1 MSCVPR
7 NKRTIVVIDFFFI
20 RKKVENLKL
29 MNLILVILSFFCRWD
44 M

>member
-7 NKRTIVVIDFFFI
+7 NKRTIVIIDFFT

-44 M
+44 I